1 MKKETLCDHHLKCL
15 NCAALYFPLMNPR
28 EGMTAGRAELPQR
41 YSIQGLQMPSRA
53 PSDLINT
60 SVLAIQRKFP
70 IHQEITGR
78 RERVQWEI
86 RSVLV
91 HDDQNRAPQPGCP
104 DPAVSAELVW
114 RSLGGQQEEDKNCP
128 KWPRVKNFMNTGPGK
143 QSSLHTNSQA
153 AQPPPSSQSCP
164 NTQGER

>member
-1 MKKETLCDHHLKCL
+1 
-15 NCAALYFPLMNPR
+15 MNPR

-78 RERVQWEI
+78 REREYGGTG
-86 RSVLV
+86 RSGACWCMMIIT
-91 HDDQNRAPQPGCP
+91 APQPGCP
-104 DPAVSAELVW
+104 DPAVRRLVW

-153 AQPPPSSQSCP
+153 AQHRPVSHAPILK
-164 NTQGER
+164 ERDETKTRQLIDTRRLNIHSL

>member
-1 MKKETLCDHHLKCL
+1 
-15 NCAALYFPLMNPR
+15 MNPR

-78 RERVQWEI
+78 RERESTGAQ
-86 RSVLV
+86 
-91 HDDQNRAPQPGCP
+91 G
-104 DPAVSAELVW
+104 DPE
-114 RSLGGQQEEDKNCP
+114 
-128 KWPRVKNFMNTGPGK
+128 RVG
-143 QSSLHTNSQA
+143 A
-153 AQPPPSSQSCP
+153 
-164 NTQGER
+164 

>member
-1 MKKETLCDHHLKCL
+1 
-15 NCAALYFPLMNPR
+15 MNPR

-78 RERVQWEI
+78 REREYSGRSGACWCMMI
-86 RSVLV
+86 RT
-91 HDDQNRAPQPGCP
+91 
-104 DPAVSAELVW
+104 EL
-114 RSLGGQQEEDKNCP
+114 P
-128 KWPRVKNFMNTGPGK
+128 
-143 QSSLHTNSQA
+143 SQA
-153 AQPPPSSQSCP
+153 AQTQQSVLSWSGGVWAASKKKTRTAQNGP
-164 NTQGER
+164 E